1 MNSIFRYEERNGEI
15 MITGLREGVTETSI
29 VIPDT
34 IGELPVTEIKRVAFY
49 ESSITDIKIGKN
61 IKEIGPDAFSYS
73 KSLKAVH
80 WNTQAK
86 NIPRCCFFNCTSLS
100 KFDFSSVESIDESAF
115 SGSGLKEV
123 DLPHNIQKVRK
134 DAFCDCQSLKA
145 VRWNAQTK
153 SIPMDCFHRCSSLSE
168 FDFSR
173 VESIDESAFSES
185 GLKEV
190 VLPHNIQKVRKD
202 AFYGCKSLK
211 AVRWNAQTKSI
222 PMDCFRRCSSLSEFD
237 FSSVEKIGAG
247 AFEQSGL
254 KVVNLSHS
262 LQIVEGNAFYG
273 CKSLK
278 AVHWN
283 AQAKNIPLRC
293 FYECSSLKQ
302 FSFSDVEYL
311 AVEAFAHS
319 GLTSV
324 KLSKGTEVGQSC
336 FAYCN
341 DLKKIE
347 WLSDISI
354 KGRVFEGCKNIKEI
368 FISDKVMNIAV
379 DAFASSPNAEI
390 TFV

>member
-1 MNSIFRYEERNGEI
+1 MDSIFRYVERNGEI
-15 MITGLREGVTETSI
+15 TITGLQKDVTETSI

-145 VRWNAQTK
+145 VRWNAKTK

-168 FDFSR
+168 FDFS
-173 VESIDESAFSES
+173 
-185 GLKEV
+185 
-190 VLPHNIQKVRKD
+190 
-202 AFYGCKSLK
+202 
-211 AVRWNAQTKSI
+211 
-222 PMDCFRRCSSLSEFD
+222 
-237 FSSVEKIGAG
+237 SVENIGAG

-254 KVVNLSHS
+254 KEVNLSHNI
-262 LQIVEGNAFYG
+262 QKVEGNAFYG

-283 AQAKNIPLRC
+283 AQTKDIPLCC

-324 KLSKGTEVGQSC
+324 KLSKETAVDQSC

-368 FISDKVMNIAV
+368 FISDKVMDIAV
-379 DAFASSPNAEI
+379 DAFSSSPNAEI
-390 TFV
+390 SFI